1 MEGGQK
7 GAGVSTPRGH
17 DLPLELSPPRIRA
30 ETTDRCARHWLRTHP
45 VPFGWRSVGASSYL
59 LGMNEPGAPSNR
71 SSTPQGSSAEDC
83 PFCRIPAHA
92 EVAGSEHGIALVDA
106 FPITPG
112 HTLVV
117 PRIHVASLFQLPPEV
132 QCDLWLLV
140 TRVRSV
146 MAEDPR
152 VDGFTVGVNDG
163 IAAGQTVPHAHI
175 HVVPRRTGDVPDP
188 RGGVRWVV
196 PDRAAYWGR

>member
-1 MEGGQK
+1 
-7 GAGVSTPRGH
+7 
-17 DLPLELSPPRIRA
+17 
-30 ETTDRCARHWLRTHP
+30 
-45 VPFGWRSVGASSYL
+45 
-59 LGMNEPGAPSNR
+59 MNEPDVPSHH

-106 FPITPG
+106 FPVTPG

-132 QCDLWLLV
+132 QSDLWLLV
-140 TRVRSV
+140 SRVRSV

-196 PDRAAYWGR
+196 PDRAAYWER